1 MPISPRRLLF
11 LSLLIGL
18 LLALIQVNLLAIAFD
33 KLGLSPASGMLLIV
47 GALNLFM
54 RKRGGVS
61 AIWCGILILLF
72 GGIAALLIILY
83 KVSG

>member
-1 MPISPRRLLF
+1 MQPILDT
-11 LSLLIGL
+11 SLWIIL
-18 LLALIQVNLLAIAFD
+18 LLVLVL
-33 KLGLSPASGMLLIV
+33 PLLIV

-54 RKRGGVS
+54 HKRGGVS